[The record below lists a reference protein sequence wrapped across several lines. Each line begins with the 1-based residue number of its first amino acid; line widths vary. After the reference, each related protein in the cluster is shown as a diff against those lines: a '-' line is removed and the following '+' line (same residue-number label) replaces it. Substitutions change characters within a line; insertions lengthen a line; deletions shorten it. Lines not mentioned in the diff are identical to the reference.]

1 MSTRITLTKAI
12 DTTALSREIEAL
24 NLPNF
29 KGVMK
34 LERDID
40 ANGRVILDDNRKP
53 VKVPPYLL
61 INADP
66 LTGPQRASVQILITN
81 HVIPPIPPTRDEV
94 LVTEMTVATAFA
106 GLKAALIKRFS

>member
-12 DTTALSREIEAL
+12 EKSTLSREIEAL
-24 NLPNF
+24 SLPNF
-29 KGVMK
+29 TGVMK

-40 ANGRVILDDNRKP
+40 ANGRAILDVNGKP

-66 LTGPQRASVQILITN
+66 LTGPQRAAVQTLITN
-81 HVIPPIPPTRDEV
+81 HVIPPIPPTRNEV
-94 LVTEMTVATAFA
+94 LVTEMGLATAFA
-106 GLKAALIKRFS
+106 ALKAALIKRFT